1 LTRGSVGHYHRAMTA
16 SDNQLSRA
24 VTPMPAPGKR
34 EQQKEARRIAIIDAA
49 LEEFTAQGFTA
60 TKLDDVA
67 ERAGIGK
74 GTIYLYFDSK
84 ESLFEE
90 VVRRNLLS
98 NRDTIDSFV
107 AGFQGS
113 TTELLAQYFRTMYLF
128 VQNPK
133 IPPLIAMV
141 LGEAVRFPAL
151 SRFFYDEVIKGSQ
164 ERLRRI
170 IRRGVERGEFRADA
184 EALHAQILIAPVLI
198 GALDKLQFG
207 AFLPLDLADYSEKH
221 IAFILRALKA

>member
-1 LTRGSVGHYHRAMTA
+1 MTKTV
-16 SDNQLSRA
+16 R
-24 VTPMPAPGKR
+24 PMPSPGKR
-34 EQQKEARRIAIIDAA
+34 ELQKEARRIAIIDAA

-90 VVRRNLLS
+90 VVRRNLLGGEEMIE
-98 NRDTIDSFV
+98 NFIASFE
-107 AGFQGS
+107 G
-113 TTELLAQYFRTMYLF
+113 TTSELLVAHFRGMYQF
-128 VQNPK
+128 VENDK

-141 LGEAVRFPAL
+141 LGEAMRFPAL
-151 SRFFYDEVIKGSQ
+151 SRFFYDEVIKHSH
-164 ERLRRI
+164 ERMQRI
-170 IRRGVERGEFRADA
+170 IRRGVESGEFCKEASEIHA
-184 EALHAQILIAPVLI
+184 ELLIAPVLI
-198 GALDKLQFG
+198 GALTKLQFG
-207 AFLPLDLADYSEKH
+207 AYVPIDMADYADKH